1 MHILEPDL
9 VTYTRKDVRATT
21 LANNQTTDISMLA
34 VKIEGERFHITLH
47 NTYARDSLLTM
58 QDLENTSENNPNSM
72 ILGDLNAKHPDIL
85 KHSQLTSHNRN
96 GTVLR
101 DYISGKQQGH
111 TPPYIHIH
119 NINSSAEWT
128 HATPDGKWAQID
140 YIITSGTLSA
150 KITETVY
157 EDALISDHRGASVRL
172 PAIFPEY
179 QQQSQVVYT
188 PDWLTFNQI
197 IYNILTEIAFQ
208 ELIETGKWHRQS
220 IQDKVQTFTTVQ

>member
-1 MHILEPDL
+1 MLRRKIQSYIQECRISKDNINSFHHKLYKMHILEPDL

-58 QDLENTSENNPNSM
+58 QDLENTLENNPNSM
-72 ILGDLNAKHPDIL
+72 MLGDLNAKHPDIL
-85 KHSQLTSHNRN
+85 KDSQLTSPNRN

-119 NINSSAEWT
+119 NINSKDT
-128 HATPDGKWAQID
+128 
-140 YIITSGTLSA
+140 
-150 KITETVY
+150 
-157 EDALISDHRGASVRL
+157 
-172 PAIFPEY
+172 
-179 QQQSQVVYT
+179 
-188 PDWLTFNQI
+188 
-197 IYNILTEIAFQ
+197 
-208 ELIETGKWHRQS
+208 
-220 IQDKVQTFTTVQ
+220 